1 MNWFFLIKVL
11 VSALLI
17 AGFFS
22 SAVWHKQY
30 PRLQIYTVAELLD
43 GRQVE
48 RPPTLALDE
57 TYKRAPK
64 AKPEAHEQPGLG
76 L

>member
-1 MNWFFLIKVL
+1 MKTE
-11 VSALLI
+11 A
-17 AGFFS
+17 AAGGFFS

-64 AKPEAHEQPGLG
+64 AHEQPGLG
-76 L
+76 HLRRRS